1 MHSKAQGLNLCNYFI
16 KKRMKKLTNIKD
28 LKLMANTIR
37 QDIIRM
43 LVKAGSG
50 HSAGPLGMA
59 DVFTALYFNILK
71 QNPKKP
77 LAPDRDRVILSNG
90 HICPVRYA
98 AMARAGYF
106 PVKELLTLRKFGSR
120 LQGHPSRENYPPLEA
135 ATGSLGQGVCIA
147 VGMALAA
154 KLDKKKHFVY
164 CITSDGEHDEG
175 STWEA
180 INAAS
185 KYKLDNLIF
194 ILDRNHIQISGFT
207 RKVWPLEPLKSKY
220 LAFNWN
226 VIIINGHDFRQIL
239 DAVKNAKK
247 SKKPVIII
255 ANVVPGNGV
264 SFMENKPEWHGKA
277 PDEVQAKRALDE
289 LELERAKIR

>member
-1 MHSKAQGLNLCNYFI
+1 
-16 KKRMKKLTNIKD
+16 MKKLTKLKD

-71 QNPKKP
+71 HDPKKP
-77 LAPDRDRVILSNG
+77 LSDKRDRLILSNG

-106 PVKELLTLRKFGSR
+106 PVKELSTLRDFGSR

-154 KLDKKKHFVY
+154 KLDKKKHFIY
-164 CITSDGEHDEG
+164 CVTSDGEQDEG

-180 INAAS
+180 VSAAG
-185 KYKLDNLIF
+185 KYGLDNLIF
-194 ILDRNHIQISGFT
+194 IMDRNHIQISGFT
-207 RKVWPLEPLKSKY
+207 RNVWPLEPLKAKY
-220 LAFNWN
+220 LAHNWN
-226 VIIINGHDFRQIL
+226 VVVINGNDFRHIL
-239 DAVKNAKK
+239 NSVKKAKK
-247 SKKPVIII
+247 SKKPVVII
-255 ANVVPGNGV
+255 ANVIPGKGV
-264 SFMENKPEWHGKA
+264 SFMENKPGWHGRA
-277 PDEVQAKRALDE
+277 PDPVQAERAIAE
-289 LELERAKIR
+289 LEVERLEIR

>member
-1 MHSKAQGLNLCNYFI
+1 
-16 KKRMKKLTNIKD
+16 MKKLTDIKD

-59 DVFTALYFNILK
+59 DVFTALYFNILN

-77 LAPDRDRVILSNG
+77 LTPNRDRLILSNG
-90 HICPVRYA
+90 HIVPVRYA

-106 PVKELLTLRKFGSR
+106 PVKYLLTLRKFRSK
-120 LQGHPSRENYPPLEA
+120 LQGHPSRKWFPAMEA

-154 KLDKKKHFVY
+154 KLDKKKHFIY
-164 CITSDGEHDEG
+164 CVTSDGEHDEG

-207 RKVWPLEPLKSKY
+207 KNVWPLEPLRKKY
-220 LAFNWN
+220 EAFNWDVM
-226 VIIINGHDFRQIL
+226 VIDGHDFNQIL
-239 DAVKNAKK
+239 HVIPKAKK
-247 SKKPVIII
+247 SKKPVMII
-255 ANVVPGNGV
+255 ANVIPGKGV
-264 SFMENKPEWHGKA
+264 SFIENKYEWHGRA
-277 PDEVQAKRALDE
+277 PDATQAKKALAE
-289 LELERAKIR
+289 LEKARKRI

>member
-1 MHSKAQGLNLCNYFI
+1 
-16 KKRMKKLTNIKD
+16 MKKLTGIKD

-59 DVFTALYFNILK
+59 DVFTALYFNILN
-71 QNPKKP
+71 QDPKKP
-77 LAPDRDRVILSNG
+77 LSDKRDRLILSNG

-106 PVKELLTLRKFGSR
+106 PIKELATLRKYRSK
-120 LQGHPSRENYPPLEA
+120 LQGHPSSRNFPPLEA
-135 ATGSLGQGVCIA
+135 ATGSLGQGVGIA

-154 KLDKKKHFVY
+154 KLDKKKHFIY
-164 CITSDGEHDEG
+164 CVTSDGEHDEG

-180 INAAS
+180 INAAN

-194 ILDRNHIQISGFT
+194 ILDRNHIQICGFT
-207 RKVWPLEPLKSKY
+207 KKVWPLESVKAKY
-220 LAFNWN
+220 KAFNWN
-226 VIIINGHDFRQIL
+226 VLTINGHDFKQIFA
-239 DAVKNAKK
+239 AVKKAKK
-247 SKKPVIII
+247 SKKPIIII
-255 ANVVPGNGV
+255 ANVIPGKGI
-264 SFMENKPEWHGKA
+264 SFMENKYEWHGKA
-277 PDEVQAKRALDE
+277 PDEEQAEQALSE
-289 LELERAKIR
+289 LIQERAKIR

>member
-1 MHSKAQGLNLCNYFI
+1 
-16 KKRMKKLTNIKD
+16 MKKLTSVKD

-59 DVFTALYFNILK
+59 DVFTALYFNILN
-71 QNPKKP
+71 QDPKKP
-77 LAPDRDRVILSNG
+77 LSDKRDRLILSNG

-106 PVKELLTLRKFGSR
+106 PVKELSTLRKYRSR
-120 LQGHPSRENYPPLEA
+120 LQGHPSRRNFPALEA
-135 ATGSLGQGVCIA
+135 ATGSLGQGVGIA

-154 KLDKKKHFVY
+154 KLDKKKHFIY
-164 CITSDGEHDEG
+164 CVTSDGEHDEG

-194 ILDRNHIQISGFT
+194 ILDRNHIQICGFT
-207 RKVWPLEPLKSKY
+207 KNVWPLESIKAKY
-220 LAFNWN
+220 KAFNWN
-226 VIIINGHDFRQIL
+226 VIVINGHDFNQIL
-239 DAVKNAKK
+239 NANNKAKK

-255 ANVVPGNGV
+255 ANVIPGKGV
-264 SFMENKPEWHGKA
+264 SFMENKYEWHGKA
-277 PDEVQAKRALDE
+277 PDEKQAEQALSE
-289 LELERAKIR
+289 LIQERAKIR

>member
-1 MHSKAQGLNLCNYFI
+1 
-16 KKRMKKLTNIKD
+16 
-28 LKLMANTIR
+28 MANTIR

-59 DVFTALYFNILK
+59 DVFTALYFNILN

-77 LAPDRDRVILSNG
+77 LLPNRDRLILSNG
-90 HICPVRYA
+90 HIVPVRYA

-106 PVKELLTLRKFGSR
+106 PVKDLLTLRKFRSK
-120 LQGHPSRENYPPLEA
+120 LQGHPSRKNFPPMEA

-154 KLDKKKHFVY
+154 KLNNKKHFIY
-164 CITSDGEHDEG
+164 CVTSDGEHDEG

-180 INAAS
+180 INAAQ

-194 ILDRNHIQISGFT
+194 ILDRNHIQICGFT
-207 RKVWPLEPLKSKY
+207 KNVWPLEPLRKKY
-220 LAFNWN
+220 EAFNWDVM
-226 VIIINGHDFRQIL
+226 VIDGHDFNQIL
-239 DAVKNAKK
+239 HVIPKAKK

-255 ANVVPGNGV
+255 ANVIPGKGV
-264 SFMENKPEWHGKA
+264 SFMENKYEWHGRA
-277 PDEVQAKRALDE
+277 PDTKQAKKALTE
-289 LELERAKIR
+289 LENARKRI